1 MQLPCKCTQSFYLI
15 CFHFYQPFIYLKF
28 LKKFRNQIIKALST
42 NLNLYY
48 VTKKLLLSRIAK
60 KLRGLLFDQIINMRK
75 VIPSTGHIICIF
87 IKFHVLCHDHQQDY
101 CSINLSPP
109 NFQKCVLNNTSCL
122 YSVVIVLNL
131 CCSYAPSSR
140 ALQLKCCRM
149 NDITSTQV
157 YVCFIWYRNLVKIHY
172 SIIIQ
177 RSHKNTFQRPFL
189 KMQEKVC
196 FLIIFLFPKFLLGIT

>member
-1 MQLPCKCTQSFYLI
+1 MHLSFTPMHNPLMQLPCKCTQSFYLI

-28 LKKFRNQIIKALST
+28 LKKFRNQIIESLINKPKFL
-42 NLNLYY
+42 LL
-48 VTKKLLLSRIAK
+48 TKKLLLKRIAK
-60 KLRGLLFDQIINMRK
+60 KIQSLLFDQIINMRK

-122 YSVVIVLNL
+122 HSVVIVLNL

-140 ALQLKCCRM
+140 ALQLKYCRM
-149 NDITSTQV
+149 NDITSTLV
-157 YVCFIWYRNLVKIHY
+157 YVC
-172 SIIIQ
+172 
-177 RSHKNTFQRPFL
+177 
-189 KMQEKVC
+189 
-196 FLIIFLFPKFLLGIT
+196 LI